1 MSMQGRGVPHHSATC
16 TCSIPRC
23 FFFFF
28 FSLERQWRY
37 RPSSA
42 AAAPC
47 WSDTNS
53 NIYRK
58 KKNHMLIVYHM
69 PHHAVFQLFLLQ
81 SPFSA
86 LNLSQ
91 LSFRVANTMAAI
103 SRASVLA
110 VWGSYGTN

>member
-1 MSMQGRGVPHHSATC
+1 MYVHARKGCLIILQRVHVAYHGVFC
-16 TCSIPRC
+16 
-23 FFFFF
+23 
-28 FSLERQWRY
+28 SLERQWRY

-42 AAAPC
+42 AAPPR
-47 WSDTNS
+47 SDTNS
-53 NIYRK
+53 NIYRIK
-58 KKNHMLIVYHM
+58 KKHIAHSLSYASSCCI
-69 PHHAVFQLFLLQ
+69 PTLLLQ